1 MVKKRRAT
9 ARTPSAPTSRT
20 QAVHQ
25 LRGDLL
31 RRSWPRLQMSLLV
44 SLTGGAGLLASFLML
59 HAGLSSMAL
68 RYPLALMMAYTVFLL
83 LLWLWLRTRAEDWAD
98 LPDPGFDISLPGGRT
113 LPNWPS
119 GGGGDFGGG
128 GASASFDA
136 PVPTPSLTPS
146 GPTGLLDS
154 TTDGLADGLG
164 SAGDVL
170 DADELAIPLLVLA
183 LAVGL
188 ALSSLYVIYS
198 APTLFAELLLD
209 GALTATLYRRIRSI
223 ERRHWVATAV
233 RRTVWPFALTAL
245 LLAAVGWGLQSL
257 TPQAHTLGEAIRLS
271 QGKS

>member
-1 MVKKRRAT
+1 MVTRRRAA
-9 ARTPSAPTSRT
+9 ARTPSASTSRT
-20 QAVHQ
+20 QAVAQ

-31 RRSWPRLQMSLLV
+31 RSSWPRLQMSLLV

-59 HAGLSSMAL
+59 HAGLSSMTW
-68 RYPLALMMAYTVFLL
+68 RYPLALLMAYTVFLL

-128 GASASFDA
+128 GASASFNA
-136 PVPTPSLTPS
+136 PVPTPSGS
-146 GPTGLLDS
+146 NGLLDS

-257 TPQAHTLGEAIRLS
+257 APQAHTLGEAIRLS